1 MSKAA
6 SAGKELSSL
15 LFDDL
20 TEKLP
25 LLFRDAIRAHGI
37 EHVYQ
42 TGLDTLGYP
51 LEWANTDG
59 EILRVVKAL
68 LSSGRKDTK

>member
-6 SAGKELSSL
+6 SAGKEPTNHRSDALQ
-15 LFDDL
+15 
-20 TEKLP
+20 ENVP

-68 LSSGRKDTK
+68 LSRGRKDTK